1 MKHTIQVKTFKELGE
16 LHQRKVETKA
26 LPFGTVTNSQGV
38 SSALKTRPLFAV
50 VDKGASSGS
59 AKRENV
65 HVKVGTMTVMETNI
79 PLRAN

>member
-38 SSALKTRPLFAV
+38 SSALKTRPLFE
-50 VDKGASSGS
+50 
-59 AKRENV
+59 KRENV